1 MHKLRQKAELSHSG
15 NIVWMRTFQI
25 AQRMSNHALRMTLTA
40 FGKNINTAA
49 NCGIALRIHTAVEP
63 TSISQQNLLAQGI
76 IINGSFIV
84 RAGTIGIG
92 VNHIAGMIGN
102 NAIDHKFKAMK
113 PQPWRMKAASGLFTE
128 SKIDRRRYGL
138 RNNAYSQQ

>member
-92 VNHIAGMIGN
+92 
-102 NAIDHKFKAMK
+102 
-113 PQPWRMKAASGLFTE
+113 
-128 SKIDRRRYGL
+128 
-138 RNNAYSQQ
+138 

>member
-1 MHKLRQKAELSHSG
+1 IKD
-15 NIVWMRTFQI
+15 
-25 AQRMSNHALRMTLTA
+25 
-40 FGKNINTAA
+40 IN
-49 NCGIALRIHTAVEP
+49 P
-63 TSISQQNLLAQGI
+63 QGI